1 MVESLRTKKME
12 RTRQAIVAAGMEL
25 FAERG
30 FDAVTVADIAARAD
44 IAPRTFHRYFPDK
57 AELLFSGDA
66 DLRQALQTALRQ
78 EPPPNGMSGYV
89 LALLDTACQ
98 PLAGLHTELVTRE
111 NLLQQVPALR
121 ARDLTKRF
129 SQEQMVAEHLADRLD
144 VSIDEDV
151 RPRWWA
157 GVAFATFAAGYQ
169 TWLTQ
174 GGALSAHLHSAA
186 RLLPNDGGTH
196 RPSGLSQAVD
206 QVSAPRFRP
215 A

>member
-1 MVESLRTKKME
+1 ME
-12 RTRQAIVAAGMEL
+12 RARQAIVAAGMEL

-44 IAPRTFHRYFPDK
+44 VAPRTFHRYFPDK
-57 AELLFSGDA
+57 AELLFTGDA
-66 DLRQALQTALRQ
+66 DLRQALETALQQ
-78 EPPPNGMSGYV
+78 EPPGDGMPGYV
-89 LALLDTACQ
+89 IALLDAACQ

-111 NLLQQVPALR
+111 RLLEQVPALR

-129 SQEQMVAEHLADRLD
+129 SQEQMVAEHLADRLG

-174 GGALSAHLHSAA
+174 GGALSGHLQTAA
-186 RLLPNDGGTH
+186 RLLPDDGADTRLQLKH
-196 RPSGLSQAVD
+196 LSGLSTA
-206 QVSAPRFRP
+206 AEN
-215 A
+215 

>member
-1 MVESLRTKKME
+1 ME
-12 RTRQAIVAAGMEL
+12 RARQAIVAAGMEL

-57 AELLFSGDA
+57 AELLFTGDA
-66 DLRQALQTALRQ
+66 DLRQALETALQQ
-78 EPPPNGMSGYV
+78 EPPGDGMPGYV
-89 LALLDTACQ
+89 IALLDAACQ
-98 PLAGLHTELVTRE
+98 PLAGLHSELVTRE
-111 NLLQQVPALR
+111 RLLEQVPALR

-129 SQEQMVAEHLADRLD
+129 SQEQMVAEHLADQLG
-144 VSIDEDV
+144 VSIDQDV

-174 GGALSAHLHSAA
+174 GGALSTHLHSAA
-186 RLLPNDGGTH
+186 RLLPDHGVHTPAQLEHLPGA
-196 RPSGLSQAVD
+196 RPH
-206 QVSAPRFRP
+206 VSAGPTS
-215 A
+215 

>member
-1 MVESLRTKKME
+1 MARA
-12 RTRQAIVAAGMEL
+12 RQAIVAAGMEL

-44 IAPRTFHRYFPDK
+44 VAPRTFHRYFPDK
-57 AELLFSGDA
+57 AELLFTGDA
-66 DLRQALQTALRQ
+66 DLRQALETALQQ
-78 EPPPNGMSGYV
+78 ETPSDGMPGYV
-89 LALLDTACQ
+89 IALLDAACQ

-111 NLLQQVPALR
+111 RLLEQVPALR

-129 SQEQMVAEHLADRLD
+129 SQEQMVAEHLADRLG

-157 GVAFATFAAGYQ
+157 GVAFATFTAGYQ

-174 GGALSAHLHSAA
+174 GGALSAHLQTAA
-186 RLLPNDGGTH
+186 RLLPDGADPPLQPEQRRGA
-196 RPSGLSQAVD
+196 RPS
-206 QVSAPRFRP
+206 VSAGPRT
-215 A
+215 